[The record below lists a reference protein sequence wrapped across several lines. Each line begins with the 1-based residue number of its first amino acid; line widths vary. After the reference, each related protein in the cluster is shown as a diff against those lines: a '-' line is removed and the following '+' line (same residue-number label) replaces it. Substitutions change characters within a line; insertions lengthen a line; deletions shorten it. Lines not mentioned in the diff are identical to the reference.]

1 MYQRLKNHQLSY
13 FKCSP
18 KHPITYQ
25 QTVCN
30 TSLSY
35 NYGVI
40 HGFPAQRKNVTT
52 RMKKYNIYSHVLF
65 HIYVHPCII
74 LQIETTN
81 GAIPGPGITCELSF
95 CCWISFLL
103 HGFFFRFTIFLLH
116 KNQHSKF
123 QFNPEKGDKKGHF
136 MECPL
141 VNSIFFKQIRE
152 KNEVAAHQFWE

>member
-1 MYQRLKNHQLSY
+1 MYQRLKNHQLSL

-18 KHPITYQ
+18 KQPITYQ

-40 HGFPAQRKNVTT
+40 HGFPAQRNKCYNTYEKIQYLFTCVVPYLRTPMYCSVYRNTT
-52 RMKKYNIYSHVLF
+52 Y
-65 HIYVHPCII
+65 
-74 LQIETTN
+74 

-95 CCWISFLL
+95 CYWISSLL
-103 HGFFFRFTIFLLH
+103 QRFFFRFTIFLLH

-123 QFNPEKGDKKGHF
+123 QFNPEKGDKKSHF
-136 MECPL
+136 IECPL
-141 VNSIFFKQIRE
+141 VNPIFF
-152 KNEVAAHQFWE
+152 